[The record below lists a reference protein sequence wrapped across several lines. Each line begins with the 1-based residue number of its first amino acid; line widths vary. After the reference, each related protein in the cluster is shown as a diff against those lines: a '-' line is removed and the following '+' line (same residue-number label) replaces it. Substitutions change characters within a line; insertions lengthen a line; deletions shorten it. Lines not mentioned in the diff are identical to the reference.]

1 MPVKGS
7 AQNTDEIAIDDDD
20 DDEMVEAK
28 GPTGKQQMARM
39 GVQEKAIPAGVSL
52 FLSLSL
58 ARVLLPLSTLLLV
71 LLFLQAL
78 RERPSQ
84 VRDSEVHYSPLPPPF
99 LFSLRLALSLPL
111 CVCRYTEGW

>member
-20 DDEMVEAK
+20 DDEMVEEK

-58 ARVLLPLSTLLLV
+58 ARVLLPLSTLH
-71 LLFLQAL
+71 LFLHAL
-78 RERPSQ
+78 KERPSQ
-84 VRDSEVHYSPLPPPF
+84 VRDSEVHWTSE
-99 LFSLRLALSLPL
+99 SLTWTSESL
-111 CVCRYTEGW
+111 T